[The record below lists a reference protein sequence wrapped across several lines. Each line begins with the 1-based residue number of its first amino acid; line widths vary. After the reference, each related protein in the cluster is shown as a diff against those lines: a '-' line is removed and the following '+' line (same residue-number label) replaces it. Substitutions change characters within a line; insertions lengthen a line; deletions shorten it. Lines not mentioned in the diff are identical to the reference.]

1 MIPISENESAPANR
15 NRQHLNKMANP
26 NNIRYN
32 PNGPLPECD
41 CDHINCWICHE
52 RQHLANFKKCDECGH
67 NRMYWENEQE
77 KAEKE
82 DRLDDVEICWK
93 CVMCGIC
100 GDGPASTGI
109 VCRKKKC
116 KKERSRLIPC
126 DGCGMRYAP
135 ESYKQKGTCPK
146 CVKLFAEMD

>member
-1 MIPISENESAPANR
+1 
-15 NRQHLNKMANP
+15 
-26 NNIRYN
+26 
-32 PNGPLPECD
+32 
-41 CDHINCWICHE
+41 
-52 RQHLANFKKCDECGH
+52 
-67 NRMYWENEQE
+67 MYWENEEE

-109 VCRKKKC
+109 VCRKKNC

-126 DGCGMRYAP
+126 DGCGMRYTP
-135 ESYKQKGTCPK
+135 ETYEQQGTCPK
-146 CVKLFAEMD
+146 CVKLFAEDDGSAFLQMIRAMGVPSCMPPSSSQ